1 MKISHGMT
9 WGLNEINKINV
20 SGYNGSSAIVCYNDT
35 IHEVSLPA

>member
-35 IHEVSLPA
+35 IHEVSLSA